1 MAIRG
6 AETGA
11 DTATR
16 QADKRNKQFIFK
28 NCVPFND
35 CICKTNNTQ
44 VDNAK
49 DMDVVMQMYNLK
61 EFNNNY
67 LKIENL
73 WHCCRDGS
81 NATITE
87 SESLKINAQ
96 ITETTP
102 GTGNAKDGEIAV
114 S

>member
-49 DMDVVMQMYNLK
+49 DMDVVM
-61 EFNNNY
+61 
-67 LKIENL
+67 
-73 WHCCRDGS
+73 
-81 NATITE
+81 
-87 SESLKINAQ
+87 
-96 ITETTP
+96 
-102 GTGNAKDGEIAV
+102 
-114 S
+114 